1 MYDYGRQIASHG
13 IFSLLY
19 KFNNLNK
26 ASIQFIALA
35 LFYMLKDVDSLHNTT
50 HGLLSKKEKKKLMV
64 HCLSLSII

>member
-50 HGLLSKKEKKKLMV
+50 HGLLSKKKKKTHGPLP
-64 HCLSLSII
+64 